1 MVLSEQAPQGPRQE
15 HKSDAVL
22 AAVQQTSWPT
32 IWTLNGM
39 LKDAFNILEQFFG
52 YYLCYLMPPK
62 TPLKDDLTEGL
73 PTGSPLLNRTSQ
85 GYRQGSGGR

>member
-1 MVLSEQAPQGPRQE
+1 
-15 HKSDAVL
+15 
-22 AAVQQTSWPT
+22 
-32 IWTLNGM
+32 M

-85 GYRQGSGGR
+85 GHRQGRKTGG